1 MRYTAKYKTVSEC
14 SLEYHI
20 QPPGKM
26 KLRLLLV
33 YITLGCFA
41 LHLHAQNNESA
52 SNLKAAFIYNFTK
65 YITWD
70 ENNDRSENDFI
81 VGVIGSSPITAALQ
95 QIAATSTVNNKRI
108 QIRVFDKPEEIT
120 YCNILFIPAGNPF
133 SLKSILNKVQ
143 TGTLTISEH
152 EGFAKEGTAFNFV
165 IINRKLKF
173 ETNLQ
178 SLQAAGL
185 KASSQLLKLA
195 IIVDK

>member
-1 MRYTAKYKTVSEC
+1 
-14 SLEYHI
+14 
-20 QPPGKM
+20 M
-26 KLRLLLV
+26 KLRLLL
-33 YITLGCFA
+33 IHLTLTCFW
-41 LHLHAQNNESA
+41 LQLQAQNNESI

-65 YITWD
+65 YIIWD
-70 ENNDRSENDFI
+70 DNSDGDKNKFT
-81 VGVIGSSPITAALQ
+81 VGVIGKSPITAALQ

-108 QIRVFDKPEEIT
+108 QIQVFDKPEEIT

-133 SLKSILNKVQ
+133 PLKSILNKVR
-143 TGTLTISEH
+143 TGTLTISEQKD
-152 EGFAKEGTAFNFV
+152 FAKEGTAFNFV
-165 IINRKLKF
+165 VINRKLKF